1 MSNWPDNRSA
11 SASLARLRPD
21 RAGAA
26 LLMACALLLPPAARA
41 YFKDAFVRLDPAAER
56 AIAGAQKW
64 IASNQRSDGS
74 WKTSNG
80 RNNTGEIAF
89 ALLALMVNGSVPG
102 EGPFGRHVSR
112 GAQFL
117 VGLQKENGLVIGNTQ
132 SGPMYQH
139 ALATLA
145 LTECLGMTQSPRI
158 RTAVTQAVDLIVHTQ
173 HGEGGWRYQ
182 PRRERGD
189 ISVTVMQ
196 VMALRAAVE
205 AGVFVPGEAIDRAI
219 RFIRA
224 CYHPEQ
230 QGFRYMTGSGDA
242 GFARTAAG
250 LVCLQSVGLYEDS
263 IVPDVVE
270 YLLDNA
276 FTDGRMDHYWYG
288 HYYASVGL
296 YHYGGEPWKTYYPK
310 IKERILGDWGKT
322 GRYYSLLD
330 TSWAVLILGVPY
342 RYLPIYQR

>member
-1 MSNWPDNRSA
+1 MQALLLHEPSGLGCRSHA
-11 SASLARLRPD
+11 TRCGAVLISAC
-21 RAGAA
+21 AA
-26 LLMACALLLPPAARA
+26 LLPLAASA
-41 YFKDAFVRLDPAAER
+41 YFKDAFVKLDPAAER
-56 AIAGAQKW
+56 AIVGAQRW
-64 IASNQRSDGS
+64 IATNQRTDGS
-74 WKTSNG
+74 WLTSNG
-80 RNNTGEIAF
+80 RNNSGETAF

-102 EGPFGRHVSR
+102 EGPFGRQVSR
-112 GAQFL
+112 GIQFL
-117 VGLQKENGLVIGNTQ
+117 VGLQKENGLIIGNTK

-145 LTECLGMTQSPRI
+145 LTECLGMTQNPRI
-158 RTAVTQAVDLIVHTQ
+158 RTAVMRAVDLIVHTQ

-182 PRRERGD
+182 ARRERGD

-205 AGVFVPGEAIDRAI
+205 AGLFVPGETIDRAI

-230 QGFRYMTGSGDA
+230 HGFRYMTGSGDA

-250 LVCLQSVGLYEDS
+250 LVCLQSVGLYDDS
-263 IVPDVVE
+263 IIPDVVE
-270 YLLDNA
+270 YLLDHA
-276 FTDGRMDHYWYG
+276 FPDGNMSHYWYG

-296 YHYGGEPWKTYYPK
+296 YHYGGEPWKAYYPK
-310 IKERILGDWGKT
+310 IKERILGDWEKT
-322 GRYYSLLD
+322 GRYYGLLD